1 MLKKLLQWL
10 GIFVWVAC
18 GASFATAQSQADV
31 VPEKMPFDVPYGP
44 GIRLD
49 QADQVMAAAHA
60 EMAQRK
66 WRLNC
71 AVVDS
76 SAHLVLFRRMDQTHV
91 GSIDIAIHKARAA
104 VKFRRDTLALEKA
117 IASNPGIATL
127 DDVIASRGGVLI
139 VVNGHIIGAVGCSG
153 GAGSQDDLIARV
165 GASALGKP

>member
-1 MLKKLLQWL
+1 
-10 GIFVWVAC
+10 
-18 GASFATAQSQADV
+18 
-31 VPEKMPFDVPYGP
+31 
-44 GIRLD
+44 
-49 QADQVMAAAHA
+49 
-60 EMAQRK
+60 
-66 WRLNC
+66 
-71 AVVDS
+71 
-76 SAHLVLFRRMDQTHV
+76 MDQTHV